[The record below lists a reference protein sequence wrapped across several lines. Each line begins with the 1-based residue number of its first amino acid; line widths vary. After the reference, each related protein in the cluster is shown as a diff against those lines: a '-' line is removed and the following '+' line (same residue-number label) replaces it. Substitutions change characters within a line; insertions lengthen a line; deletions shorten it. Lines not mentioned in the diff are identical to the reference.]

1 MYKERKEITH
11 GEIGEMITTSSY
23 IYKRDISTI
32 FAITKWLQDV
42 RDRAL
47 GPFLWCW
54 AKPT

>member
-1 MYKERKEITH
+1 MYKERKETTH